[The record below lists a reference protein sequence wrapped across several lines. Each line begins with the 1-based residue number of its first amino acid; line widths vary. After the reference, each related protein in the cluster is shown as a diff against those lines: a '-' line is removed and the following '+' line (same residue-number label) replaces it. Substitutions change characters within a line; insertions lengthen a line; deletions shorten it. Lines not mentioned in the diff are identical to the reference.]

1 MNHGGNDNLQTQPAE
16 MLNSSATCIKIQLLM
31 WPKKGLCNNVCFL
44 PHCSGS
50 FTHSLFDNSQC
61 SVNYS
66 FFSLQIKCVIYPCD
80 LPELHFL
87 GVKGQ
92 SISL

>member
-1 MNHGGNDNLQTQPAE
+1 MNHGGNDNLQTQPAQ

-31 WPKKGLCNNVCFL
+31 WPKKGLYNNVCFL

-50 FTHSLFDNSQC
+50 FTHSLFDSSLC

-66 FFSLQIKCVIYPCD
+66 FFSLQI
-80 LPELHFL
+80 
-87 GVKGQ
+87 
-92 SISL
+92 